1 MSRPPFKIN
10 LSSHR
15 GVPVGTLRIA
25 MLSLSL
31 IFVALFVWDFQR
43 LHEVMADTE
52 FAEQGLTRARDQD
65 SRLQAEARAEGLDL
79 SDAAVEGMAKQVA
92 FANQLIAKR
101 AFSWTHF
108 LGDLEEAVPSRIA
121 INNVRLDAKE
131 YSIALSGAASSLKD
145 LTALIISL
153 EDHPAFEDVALIQHQ
168 VQDNALVE
176 FRLTVRYTGSKRPQP
191 ATSSPQKTPAGPH

>member
-15 GVPVGTLRIA
+15 GVSVGALRIG
-25 MLSLSL
+25 MLLLSLA
-31 IFVALFVWDFQR
+31 FVALFVWDFQR

-52 FAEQGLTRARDQD
+52 FAEQGLGRARDQD
-65 SRLQAEARAEGLDL
+65 NRLQAEARAEGLDL
-79 SDAAVEGMAKQVA
+79 SDAAVDGMAKQVA

-108 LGDLEEAVPSRIA
+108 LSDLEEAVPPHIA

-131 YSIALSGAASSLKD
+131 SSIALGGAASSLKD
-145 LTALIISL
+145 LTALIIGL
-153 EDHPAFEDVALIQHQ
+153 EDHPAFEDVALMQHH
-168 VQDNALVE
+168 VQDNALIE
-176 FRLTVRYTGSKRPQP
+176 FRLTVRYTDNKHPQP
-191 ATSSPQKTPAGPH
+191 AASSPQKTPAGQH

>member
-15 GVPVGTLRIA
+15 GVPVGALRIA

-79 SDAAVEGMAKQVA
+79 SDAAVEGMAKQVT

-108 LGDLEEAVPSRIA
+108 LGDLEEAVPPRIA

-176 FRLTVRYTGSKRPQP
+176 FRLTVRYTDSKRPQS